1 MKRYRVCVVGAGWS
15 GLAAAIYA
23 VQAGH
28 HVTVLEASRSL
39 GGRART
45 LPASADGL
53 LPDGSAATLDN
64 GQHILLGAYRET
76 LDLMRTVGLD
86 PAQTL
91 LRQPLGLRFADG
103 DGLQLPDW
111 PQPWNLMAG
120 LLMASGW
127 NMGDKRSLVRALRL
141 WRKNRFECSAQT
153 SVAELC
159 QGIHSAVVED
169 LINPLCISALN
180 TPPQLASGQVFLTIL
195 HDSLFAKVR
204 KKKKKDMT
212 AETAA
217 LSRID
222 QTGGAT
228 GEAGPWHAAGSDLLI
243 PILDLSAL
251 FPHGAAT
258 WLTEHGASVHLGR
271 RAACPQWSGGQW
283 QIDGEGFDRVIWAT
297 APQHAVQAFSEY
309 LPLAPKNLG
318 LHLQRWLRP
327 AKAMRYQSIATVYAH
342 APGLV
347 LPRPMVALRSSPL
360 APAQFAFDR
369 GQLGGPP
376 GLLALVVS
384 APQGEYEQLESMVLA
399 QAEDQLEE
407 WLDGQRL
414 SAIRTV
420 MEKQATFSCAARMV
434 RPPQQVAPGLMACGD
449 YLYKPYPATLEGAV
463 RSGIMAA
470 LSLDATEGFKWKD

>member
-15 GLAAAIYA
+15 GLAAAIHA
-23 VQAGH
+23 VQDGH
-28 HVTVLEASRSL
+28 QVTVLEASRSL

-45 LPASADGL
+45 LPASADAL
-53 LPDGSAATLDN
+53 MPDGSTATLDN

-91 LRQPLGLRFADG
+91 LRLPLGLRFADG

-127 NMGDKRSLVRALRL
+127 NMGDKRSLVKALRL
-141 WRKNRFECSAQT
+141 WRKNRFGCSPQT

-159 QGIHSAVVED
+159 QGIHSTVMED

-180 TPPQLASGQVFLTIL
+180 TPPQLASGQVFLTVL
-195 HDSLFAKVR
+195 HDSVFDKPR
-204 KKKKKDMT
+204 EKKQTMP
-212 AETAA
+212 AGLETTD
-217 LSRID
+217 LTR
-222 QTGGAT
+222 QPPGADRQPK
-228 GEAGPWHAAGSDLLI
+228 PWRAAGSDMLV
-243 PILDLSAL
+243 PTVDLGAL
-251 FPHGAAT
+251 FPQAAAA
-258 WLTEHGASVHLGR
+258 WLSDHGASVHLGR
-271 RAACPQWSGGQW
+271 RATCPRWSGGQW
-283 QIDGEGFDRVIWAT
+283 QVDGEGFDRVIWAT

-347 LPRPMVALRSSPL
+347 LPRPMLALRSSPM

-399 QAEDQLEE
+399 QAEEQLED

-434 RPPQQVAPGLMACGD
+434 RPPQQVAPGLLACGD

-470 LSLDATEGFKWKD
+470 LALDETEGFVWKE

>member
-15 GLAAAIYA
+15 GLAAAISA

-28 HVTVLEASRSL
+28 QVTVLEASRSL

-45 LPASADGL
+45 LPASADAL
-53 LPDGSAATLDN
+53 LPGGGTAILDN

-86 PAQTL
+86 PGKIL
-91 LRQPLGLRFADG
+91 LRLPLGLRFADG

-141 WRKNRFECSAQT
+141 WRKNRFECSPQT

-159 QGIHSAVVED
+159 RDIHSTVVED
-169 LINPLCISALN
+169 LITPLCISALN
-180 TPPQLASGQVFLTIL
+180 TPPQLASGQVFLTVL
-195 HDSLFAKVR
+195 HDSVFAKPR
-204 KKKKKDMT
+204 KKKQTMPAGLD
-212 AETAA
+212 AA
-217 LSRID
+217 SLMVPPGDALMQS
-222 QTGGAT
+222 A
-228 GEAGPWHAAGSDLLI
+228 PWRAAGSDMLV
-243 PILDLSAL
+243 PVVDLGAL
-251 FPHGAAT
+251 FPQAAAA
-258 WLTEHGASVHLGR
+258 WLREHGANVYVGK
-271 RAACPQWSGGQW
+271 RATCPQWSGGQW
-283 QIDGEGFDRVIWAT
+283 QIDGEAFDRVIWAT

-347 LPRPMVALRSSPL
+347 LPRPMLALRSSPQ
-360 APAQFAFDR
+360 APAQVAFDR

-399 QAEDQLEE
+399 QAEEQLED

-420 MEKQATFSCAARMV
+420 VEKQATFSCVARMV
-434 RPPQQVAPGLMACGD
+434 RPTQQVAPGLIACGD
-449 YLYKPYPATLEGAV
+449 YVYKPYPATLEGAV
-463 RSGIMAA
+463 RSGIIAA
-470 LSLDATEGFKWKD
+470 LALDETEGFVWKE

>member
-1 MKRYRVCVVGAGWS
+1 MKRHRVCVVGAGWS
-15 GLAAAIYA
+15 GLAAAIHA

-28 HVTVLEASRSL
+28 QVTVLEASRSL

-45 LPASADGL
+45 LPGSADGL
-53 LPDGSAATLDN
+53 LPDGSTATLDN

-76 LDLMRTVGLD
+76 LDLMRTVGVD

-91 LRQPLGLRFADG
+91 LRLPLGLRFADG

-120 LLMASGW
+120 LMLARGW
-127 NMGDKRSLVRALRL
+127 NLGDKRSLVRALRL
-141 WRKNRFECSAQT
+141 WRKNQFQCSAQT

-169 LINPLCISALN
+169 LIAPLCVSALN
-180 TPPQLASGQVFLTIL
+180 TPPKLASGQVFLTVL
-195 HDSLFAKVR
+195 HDSLFAKPR
-204 KKKKKDMT
+204 KKKPT
-212 AETAA
+212 PLPASET

-222 QTGGAT
+222 PPPLETAHKT
-228 GEAGPWHAAGSDLLI
+228 PWRAAGSDLLL
-243 PILDLSAL
+243 PTVDLGAV
-251 FPHGAAT
+251 FPHAAAA
-258 WLTEHGASVHLGR
+258 WLKEHGASVHLGR

-283 QIDGEGFDRVIWAT
+283 QIDGESFDRVIWAT

-342 APGLV
+342 APGLE
-347 LPRPMVALRSSPL
+347 LPRPMLALRSSPL

-376 GLLALVVS
+376 GLIALVVS
-384 APQGEYEQLESMVLA
+384 APQGEFEHLESVVLA
-399 QAEDQLEE
+399 QAEEQLED

-420 MEKQATFSCAARMV
+420 VEKQATFSCAARLV

-463 RSGIMAA
+463 RSGIMASLA
-470 LSLDATEGFKWKD
+470 LVETEGFVWKD